1 MPYQSF
7 EELEVWQRG
16 CRLAV
21 DIFKAFADC
30 KESKEISSMLEG
42 LRKSIPRRHEAPHFK
57 LTNLNLKT

>member
-42 LRKSIPRRHEAPHFK
+42 LRKSITKTPRSTPLQTIK
-57 LTNLNLKT
+57 LKP